1 MATKKAVKVEK
12 KEPKIEVEP
21 KVVEAVKVE
30 ALPMTEKQELEVVY
44 QFMKDRGINSISDIE
59 NKIARL

>member
-1 MATKKAVKVEK
+1 MAKKNEIKEEEEVKTETSVLSEK
-12 KEPKIEVEP
+12 
-21 KVVEAVKVE
+21 A
-30 ALPMTEKQELEVVY
+30 ELEIVY